1 MHTHA
6 MKRLLFVVGVAVI
19 SSLGFGGSCPESW
32 AVEGLKVGYVNLGR
46 IFDDY
51 QRTKDSE
58 AALKQKGTQKEAELK
73 NRVTELTAMR
83 KNLELLSDKARETK
97 AREIE
102 EKSDALQ
109 QQRTKD
115 QRELSRERDQAA
127 RQILAELEQAVNEYA
142 KANGF
147 SFILDQRSLL
157 YGQDAYDVTDP
168 ILRML
173 NDRYTSKTTKKA
185 AP

>member
-1 MHTHA
+1 MQ
-6 MKRLLFVVGVAVI
+6 RRVQQWCGGVCAAGMLI
-19 SSLGFGGSCPESW
+19 MGAAPAAGAAESL
-32 AVEGLKVGYVNLGR
+32 KMGYVNLGR
-46 IFDDY
+46 VFDEY

-58 AALKQKGTQKEAELK
+58 AALKQKGQQKEEELK
-73 NRVTELTAMR
+73 SRVTELTTMR
-83 KNLELLSDKARETK
+83 KNLELLSDKARDAK

-102 EKSDALQ
+102 EKSDGLQ
-109 QQRTKD
+109 QLRTKD

-127 RQILAELEQAVNEYA
+127 KQILAELEQAVNEYA

-147 SFILDQRSLL
+147 SLILDQRSLL

-173 NDRYTSKTTKKA
+173 NDRYTAKTAKKA
-185 AP
+185 AAQ